1 MKDKFILYRDPK
13 DILFALEKKEEF
25 MYPHLFIDANDIKDN
40 LQMNCNA
47 VYVLF
52 ESKAHYP
59 NTPLYIGKSSKVRDR
74 LLYHLKGYE
83 PITRFYAN
91 RGLINFVLIYFEIG
105 HYTSDHT
112 NLIEKQLIR
121 EYKPLLNTQYIK
133 PFQEKRMR
141 MK

>member
-13 DILFALEKKEEF
+13 ERGFFEEKEEF
-25 MYPHLFIDANDIKDN
+25 MYPHLFIDACDIKDN
-40 LQMNCNA
+40 LHMNCNA

-83 PITRFYAN
+83 PTTRFYAR

-105 HYTSDHT
+105 SYTYEYT

-121 EYKPLLNTQYIK
+121 DYKPLLNTQYIK
-133 PFQEKRMR
+133 SFQEKRMR
-141 MK
+141 ME